1 MSEDVDFYLSEGVC
15 GAVLRSA
22 PAKAEVARLVI
33 DIECGTNLK
42 EANVGLGCARE
53 MKAHC
58 IPAQIEAEQS
68 GSAKWSI
75 EVASGSR
82 GANGNIGKYGESLVR
97 GPMSKENH
105 GSTQHLYGGSPT
117 GVAMLENGSPKIMK
131 KGKGVEQEEGTQE
144 DDGIEGGTWL
154 CASNIKST
162 GEGGLKARSMSNSPL
177 RRRKKKILSD
187 LGDSAPNPRRSTRIN
202 ARLQKAGAKLVRGD
216 GVSMESISD
225 KDINLCNSRWCS
237 YRVADDPINLW
248 ESGKR
253 CGIACR
259 GDEDEVIKEYERMEA
274 RDEEV
279 VNCNKKGDVKG
290 D

>member
-1 MSEDVDFYLSEGVC
+1 
-15 GAVLRSA
+15 
-22 PAKAEVARLVI
+22 
-33 DIECGTNLK
+33 
-42 EANVGLGCARE
+42 
-53 MKAHC
+53 
-58 IPAQIEAEQS
+58 
-68 GSAKWSI
+68 
-75 EVASGSR
+75 
-82 GANGNIGKYGESLVR
+82 
-97 GPMSKENH
+97 MSKKNH
-105 GSTQHLYGGSPT
+105 GSSQHLYGGSPM
-117 GVAMLENGSPKIMK
+117 GAAMLENGSLKIMK

-144 DDGIEGGTWL
+144 DDGTEGDTWF
-154 CASNIKST
+154 CASAIKFT

-177 RRRKKKILSD
+177 RRRKKKILFE
-187 LGDSAPNPRRSTRIN
+187 LGDSVPNLRHSTRIN
-202 ARLQKAGAKLVRGD
+202 ARLQKVGAKLVRGN

-237 YRVADDPINLW
+237 YRAADDPINLW

-259 GDEDEVIKEYERMEA
+259 GDEDEVINEYERMEA